1 MKRARRQQGF
11 TLVEMMVAL
20 VAGAIAISSIYYIS
34 ASSSWHF
41 QEQQRVAQTQQNL
54 RMAME
59 HLRRDIARAGYLG
72 TPNSAREQR
81 CMTPAT
87 PITAVE
93 LVHGA
98 GTSVLPNAAAN
109 GVEADTLRL
118 TGNYVTSDSYLVNTF
133 SAGGNS
139 ADLQQTW
146 QAFRRTFGAADAGT
160 YSAEAFEDVFRTG
173 RWLHITTT
181 AGYHF
186 FVEITAQ
193 DGATASV
200 TFNPAVPIGTPCMPG
215 LGTGATIAPLT
226 RIEYV
231 VLNAN
236 ATASLASLARSSVA
250 EGTVHPVLVRREI
263 DVDSLTVVDNT
274 ERVVAEYVANFDVDF
289 IVDTEVTTGAAPN
302 LQLQGDAIAAA
313 TLAPAANPHRA
324 RAAIVSLSL
333 RSPTEDPRFA
343 AGYDLDGDT
352 TNGTM
357 RVRPMTTQILMP
369 NIANRVIRP

>member
-1 MKRARRQQGF
+1 MRAARKQQGF

-20 VAGAIAISSIYYIS
+20 VAGAIAIGSIYYVS
-34 ASSSWHF
+34 AASSWHF
-41 QEQQRVAQTQQNL
+41 QEQQRVAQTQMNL

-59 HLRRDIARAGYLG
+59 HLRRDVARAGYLG

-81 CMTPAT
+81 CMTPGA
-87 PITAVE
+87 PVTAVE
-93 LVHGA
+93 LVEGA

-109 GVEADTLRL
+109 PGVQADTLRL

-133 SAGGNS
+133 SASGNTV
-139 ADLQQTW
+139 DLQQNW
-146 QAFRRTFGAADAGT
+146 QAFRRTFGAADAGG

-173 RWLHITTT
+173 RWLHIITT

-186 FVEITAQ
+186 FVEITGQ
-193 DGATASV
+193 DGAAASV

-231 VLNAN
+231 VLDAN
-236 ATASLASLARSSVA
+236 AGGSLASLARASAA

-274 ERVVAEYVANFDVDF
+274 ERIVAEYVASFDVDF
-289 IVDTEVTTGAAPN
+289 IVDTEVTVGAAPDLVLEN
-302 LQLQGDAIAAA
+302 DDDAEAR
-313 TLAPAANPHRA
+313 LAPAANPHHA
-324 RAAIVSLSL
+324 RAAVVNLTL
-333 RSPTEDPRFA
+333 RAPREDPRFA
-343 AGYDLDGDT
+343 AGYELGVSE
-352 TNGTM
+352 GTARM
-357 RVRPMTTQILMP
+357 RPMTTQILMP
-369 NIANRVIRP
+369 NIANRVMRP